1 MTEGAP
7 EQSSPGRNPLP
18 GHPPATPRFAG
29 LRASLD
35 RRTLV
40 MTGAALALLT
50 ALGVL
55 GGLYEKFPGDLAV
68 STWVQSLGSDWLDVV
83 MEAIA
88 AAGTPIGALA
98 AVGIALLATF
108 ALRGPRAAGYLLAVT
123 AVGVIVL
130 RTVLKTAITR
140 PRPTEELVRVMDI
153 RDGYSFPSGHVMF
166 YVVLLGSLYFLM
178 SSSGLSGRTI
188 RLLQAMIAIVLALTG
203 ISRVYLGVHWLSDV
217 LAGYIF
223 GAALVTVAAWAWR
236 RWTVS

>member
-7 EQSSPGRNPLP
+7 EQSSPGRDPLP
-18 GHPPATPRFAG
+18 DHPPATPGFAG

-40 MTGAALALLT
+40 MTGAALALLA

-68 STWVQSLGSDWLDVV
+68 STWVQSLGSDWLDMV

-88 AAGTPIGALA
+88 AAGTSIGALA

-108 ALRGPRAAGYLLAVT
+108 ALRGPRAAGYLLAV
-123 AVGVIVL
+123 AVVGVVV
-130 RTVLKTAITR
+130 RTVLKTAIAR

-153 RDGYSFPSGHVMF
+153 RDSYSFPSGHVMF
-166 YVVLLGSLYFLM
+166 YTVLLGSLYFLL

-188 RLLQAMIAIVLALTG
+188 RLLQAMIAIALALTG
-203 ISRVYLGVHWLSDV
+203 ISRIYLGVHWLSDV
-217 LAGYIF
+217 LAGYAF
-223 GAALVTVAAWAWR
+223 GAALVAVAAWAWR
-236 RWTVS
+236 RWTVA